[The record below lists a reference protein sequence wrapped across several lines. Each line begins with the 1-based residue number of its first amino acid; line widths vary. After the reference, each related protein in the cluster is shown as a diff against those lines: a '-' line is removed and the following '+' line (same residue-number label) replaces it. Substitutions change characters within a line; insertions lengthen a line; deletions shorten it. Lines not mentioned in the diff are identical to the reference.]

1 VHTIGG
7 ELREL
12 VEQFPGVKDT
22 TVTGGV
28 AERLAA
34 REALKNL
41 VLMIRLIGVDAAE
54 GRYDEAAAEYQNYRK
69 LTFAAVPIILKK
81 AQPWSLFN
89 PQVHKAHFDE
99 LRKLLQSA
107 KKLP

>member
-1 VHTIGG
+1 VHTISG
-7 ELREL
+7 ELRDL

-22 TVTGGV
+22 TVEGGV

-41 VLMIRLIGVDAAE
+41 VLTIRLIGVDAAA
-54 GRYDEAAAEYQNYRK
+54 GRYDEAAVEYQNYRK
-69 LTFAAVPIILKK
+69 LTFAAVPIILRK

-89 PQVHKAHFDE
+89 PEVHKAHFDE

-107 KKLP
+107 RKLP